1 MESLYFKASDLLE
14 ILSCYGES
22 YGLSKEE
29 LSYIPIDEILSS
41 MNDIGSYSVETSNK
55 YLQNRIKKYNV
66 NLAIRLPLAF
76 LIKLVH
82 RLFIPSKYTKFY
94 YKNKINAETSF

>member
-1 MESLYFKASDLLE
+1 MDLKILIQLNRNILDVIVGREYGKFVFTKTLSDLLE

-41 MNDIGSYSVETSNK
+41 MNDIGSYSVETKLRNITK
-55 YLQNRIKKYNV
+55 QN
-66 NLAIRLPLAF
+66 
-76 LIKLVH
+76 
-82 RLFIPSKYTKFY
+82 
-94 YKNKINAETSF
+94 